1 MSGDRY
7 KENEARI
14 EEIIRT
20 INIGIITQEAANKL
34 RFEAER
40 LLVENR
46 KILEKGEGQVFLV
59 SIQGKKVVEKELV
72 L

>member
-1 MSGDRY
+1 M
-7 KENEARI
+7 
-14 EEIIRT
+14 
-20 INIGIITQEAANKL
+20 